1 MEEVS
6 VDLGWGLI
14 ERAHLSF
21 FRRASV
27 TQGNRSLQIH
37 DNRQPCYLALKELVH
52 CDNQLEGEMEETGD
66 CWGKENQKM
75 GRGFIRF
82 SLKRNHWAPFKCE

>member
-66 CWGKENQKM
+66 VEAKKIRKWG
-75 GRGFIRF
+75 GV
-82 SLKRNHWAPFKCE
+82 L

>member
-1 MEEVS
+1 MEEVP

-14 ERAHLSF
+14 EIAHLSSL
-21 FRRASV
+21 RHAGV
-27 TQGNRSLQIH
+27 TQDSRSLQIH

-66 CWGKENQKM
+66 C
-75 GRGFIRF
+75 
-82 SLKRNHWAPFKCE
+82 